1 VYLGIYIRTLYPHTV
16 TVTVIT
22 HQSSFHHQLSRL
34 LSSSKLRHYVDDS
47 PDACH
52 AVNLME
58 KISKLI
64 GTLSLLLLWTLS
76 AMSSG
81 PRVAIV
87 GGGISGLSCA
97 RRLQTL
103 GIDATVFDTGKKATG
118 GRCSSRILQVDGQTH
133 VVDHSSQ
140 FFTATSESFKEDLEN
155 FKRDGSIIEW
165 KGKLAQISETK
176 PGATELNL
184 EKTRFVGKNG
194 MASLSKKMSE
204 NLDIKKQTWVRNVI
218 RPC

>member
-1 VYLGIYIRTLYPHTV
+1 
-16 TVTVIT
+16 
-22 HQSSFHHQLSRL
+22 
-34 LSSSKLRHYVDDS
+34 
-47 PDACH
+47 
-52 AVNLME
+52 
-58 KISKLI
+58 
-64 GTLSLLLLWTLS
+64 
-76 AMSSG
+76 MSSG

-118 GRCSSRILQVDGQTH
+118 GRCSSRNLLVDGQTH
-133 VVDHSSQ
+133 IVDHSSQ

-165 KGKLAQISETK
+165 KGKLAQISESK
-176 PGATELNL
+176 SGATEFNV

-204 NLDIKKQTWVRNVI
+204 NLDIKKQTWVSGLSKTRFHSSLTVI
-218 RPC
+218 LFASLRAFIHRAVLLFCFVFP